1 MGRYTEYF
9 KEIWQM
15 QASRKVIGLTL
26 FGVIYN
32 NTTPF
37 TPGNK
42 LSIAEGVETALGI
55 LTRKGYDFLIIAGQ
69 PPNKTKNLE
78 IVDFENILGATK
90 EIADSVGARIKNAYY
105 APNTD
110 KTDPFVKP
118 NPGMF
123 ERAQNENMVVW
134 EESYYIGADLN
145 DVKAALKVKAT
156 PVLIKPA
163 GSVLKTKA
171 FELTNNVKAQEFSS
185 LLEFAESL

>member
-37 TPGNK
+37 TPGNQ
-42 LSIAEGVETALGI
+42 LSIADGAIDALGI
-55 LTRKGYDFLIIAGQ
+55 LTKKGYDFLIIAGQ

-78 IVDFENILGATK
+78 IIDFENILTATK
-90 EIADSVGARIKNAYY
+90 ELVDSVGGRIKNAYY
-105 APNTD
+105 APSTD

-123 ERAQNENMVVW
+123 ERAQTENMVVW
-134 EESYYIGADLN
+134 EESYYIGAELN
-145 DVKAALKVKAT
+145 DVKAAVKVKAK

-163 GSVLKTKA
+163 GSVLKTKT
-171 FELTNNVKAQEFSS
+171 FELTNNVKADEYSILLDFANS
-185 LLEFAESL
+185 L